1 MKFYRLEKTNYFKVW
16 FFAILKSLLISLLIS
31 IALLVVLGYKF
42 MIVSS
47 GSMEPVMPVGS
58 LVVVTP
64 CDYEDLKLGDIV
76 TMEGSGY
83 NLTHRVYGKKID
95 GEIISEATVE
105 KVLKAIES
113 KING

>member
-47 GSMEPVMPVGS
+47 GSMEPVMPV
-58 LVVVTP
+58 
-64 CDYEDLKLGDIV
+64 
-76 TMEGSGY
+76 
-83 NLTHRVYGKKID
+83 
-95 GEIISEATVE
+95 
-105 KVLKAIES
+105 
-113 KING
+113 